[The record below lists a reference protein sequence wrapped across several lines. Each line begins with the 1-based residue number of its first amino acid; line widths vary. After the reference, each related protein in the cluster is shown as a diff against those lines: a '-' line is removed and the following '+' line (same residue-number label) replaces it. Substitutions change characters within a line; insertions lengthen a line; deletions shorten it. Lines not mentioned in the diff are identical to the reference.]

1 MADFSIDQNNLPR
14 VKEVCRDFAVLE
26 DHCLAHNLQEQEIES
41 HLASNVHKSRLVQ
54 QDLRV
59 AKLLQEEE
67 DQRAKAVSKRQLR
80 HIERIDNE
88 MAQEIQEQLVW
99 QAEQQRKQEEK
110 DEAIARKLQEREMK
124 EERKRHKQQD
134 SNFEEEYY
142 EDQGVCEPHLVKEQA
157 SRPQQDPRHQ
167 HPGSVSPGYRKERY
181 QDHSSS
187 RSPYNSPDPHRKR
200 NPNNSHGT
208 RSRYPDSSESGHLR
222 PPERFPEHHSPE
234 RRPKHSE
241 DYSKERHRPL
251 DVDYMEPRRRIKPD
265 PMDESRTSR
274 DDQET
279 VVRRKEKPPKDHSAT
294 RDKDR
299 KRDRE
304 REQNAAKT
312 KERQRERDQR
322 GRSRDRTFSGDRG
335 VERRGRPLD
344 REMDR
349 NSYAHESKERGRD
362 GKRERHKSR
371 DKHHSRDG
379 SREKEI
385 DGDSLDPSG
394 RFSEDGLE
402 REEHKSRPRLPSG
415 PNDVFEEPNLR
426 GLSNDGQSP
435 RERGR
440 RVRGEYG
447 MREATHGLAHLD
459 LQDQELKDL
468 EVARMLQEE
477 EIKASQIDK
486 RDAQVSLDEE
496 LARRLMEEEKREY
509 KKSRD
514 KEKRRAEVEYKPVQ
528 EEVVRPRTRDEVYN
542 SEEEY
547 QRARNHKP
555 ARPPPPIQDYE
566 NINPSYAYVESPY
579 SPRPPSRPEA
589 AYKGAYYR
597 Q

>member
-142 EDQGVCEPHLVKEQA
+142 EDQ
-157 SRPQQDPRHQ
+157 
-167 HPGSVSPGYRKERY
+167 
-181 QDHSSS
+181 
-187 RSPYNSPDPHRKR
+187 
-200 NPNNSHGT
+200 
-208 RSRYPDSSESGHLR
+208 
-222 PPERFPEHHSPE
+222 
-234 RRPKHSE
+234 
-241 DYSKERHRPL
+241 
-251 DVDYMEPRRRIKPD
+251 
-265 PMDESRTSR
+265 
-274 DDQET
+274 
-279 VVRRKEKPPKDHSAT
+279 
-294 RDKDR
+294 
-299 KRDRE
+299 
-304 REQNAAKT
+304 
-312 KERQRERDQR
+312 
-322 GRSRDRTFSGDRG
+322 
-335 VERRGRPLD
+335 
-344 REMDR
+344 
-349 NSYAHESKERGRD
+349 
-362 GKRERHKSR
+362 
-371 DKHHSRDG
+371 
-379 SREKEI
+379 
-385 DGDSLDPSG
+385 
-394 RFSEDGLE
+394 
-402 REEHKSRPRLPSG
+402 
-415 PNDVFEEPNLR
+415 
-426 GLSNDGQSP
+426 
-435 RERGR
+435 GR